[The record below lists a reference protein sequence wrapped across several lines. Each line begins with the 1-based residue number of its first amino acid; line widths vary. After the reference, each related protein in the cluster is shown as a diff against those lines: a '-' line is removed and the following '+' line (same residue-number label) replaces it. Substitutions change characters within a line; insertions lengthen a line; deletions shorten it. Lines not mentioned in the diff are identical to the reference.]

1 MSQLNSDPQFID
13 TVPLFAN
20 MNRSSVGDEESND
33 RIRLREW
40 REMYLLVGE
49 CRTLGVDGLVW
60 RRHLTK
66 RLQSLLR
73 ADLVVLID
81 YQAKGN
87 ARQRQ
92 SGLEP
97 ISNVESG
104 SIDGISNST
113 LHTLLDAICPAG
125 KPSQH
130 TKDCDDVR
138 IASRQ
143 DLLRIKPQGNC
154 QPAHSH
160 ESIAELGDF
169 VVSVHQGPADLVQ
182 LLAVLREAGQPHFE
196 RRIGHLIRSLW
207 IELRHF
213 QPNELRTVDSSVFL
227 NYPKRMLQ
235 VLSCLLAGSTAKE
248 TAELLS
254 ISVHTV
260 QVHIKRLYKR
270 TSTSNR
276 AELAEFFR
284 DVAPQ
289 LIGTPLDEFP
299 G

>member
-20 MNRSSVGDEESND
+20 MNRSSVGDEESSD
-33 RIRLREW
+33 RIRLRDW

-49 CRTLGVDGLVW
+49 CRSLGVDGLVW
-60 RRHLTK
+60 RRHLAK
-66 RLQSLLR
+66 RLQSLLH
-73 ADLVVLID
+73 ADSVVLID
-81 YQAKGN
+81 YQAKSN
-87 ARQRQ
+87 ARQQRNR
-92 SGLEP
+92 LEP

-113 LHTLLDAICPAG
+113 LHALLDATNPTG

-130 TKDCDDVR
+130 AQDCDDVR

-143 DLLRIKPQGNC
+143 DLLRIKTQGNC
-154 QPAHSH
+154 QPAQNH

-169 VVSVHQGPADLVQ
+169 VVSVHQGPGDLVQ

-289 LIGTPLDEFP
+289 LISTPLDEFP